1 MKRQKVIIKK
11 PLSRGFTFKPTNRK
25 IMIQITL
32 SELFGSLI
40 LMGSIGVMAGLAI
53 AVMQQKDE
61 LKAKKNE
68 RIR

>member
-1 MKRQKVIIKK
+1 MRVIE
-11 PLSRGFTFKPTNRK
+11 

-68 RIR
+68 RIG